1 MSSRD
6 DIAPDVVSRH
16 TGTLS
21 NGDTSRPA
29 RYGAI
34 LLIRLSVGS
43 IFLSEGVQKFLF
55 PEALG
60 AGRFTTIG
68 IPAPQIMAPFVGV
81 VEIGCGLLV
90 LLGLF
95 TRLATIPLVVDMLV
109 AIATTKVPIL
119 LKSGFWS
126 MAHEARTDWAML
138 LSTLFLLIAGPGS
151 WSLDA
156 RRQGR
161 RPGYG

>member
-1 MSSRD
+1 MLFRS
-6 DIAPDVVSRH
+6 
-16 TGTLS
+16 
-21 NGDTSRPA
+21 
-29 RYGAI
+29 
-34 LLIRLSVGS
+34 
-43 IFLSEGVQKFLF
+43 LF